1 MWVAGDAM
9 AFPVKQGGL
18 AAQEADAAAEAI
30 AAAAGAGVEPRPFRP
45 ILRGVLLTGRGRQW
59 MRLGAGEEEGEAAR
73 HALWWPPTK
82 VAGRYLSP
90 YLGAIEDAEVLG
102 TDATPDGHPVELDL
116 AH

>member
-1 MWVAGDAM
+1 M

-18 AAQEADAAAEAI
+18 AAQEADAASESI
-30 AAAAGAGVEPRPFRP
+30 AAAAGADVVPQPFKP
-45 ILRGVLLTGRGRQW
+45 VLRGVLLTGRGRQW
-59 MRLGAGEEEGEAAR
+59 MRRALETVEEEGDTAR

-102 TDATPDGHPVELDL
+102 GPARPDGHAVELDL
-116 AH
+116 EH